1 MNGFASGADSPREKT
16 DSGGEL
22 GFGVQFD
29 PPVEVLFHHC
39 DDSNNSGLT
48 GASYAKDRKGG
59 SRVSVGLLSTLP
71 TLLPRTRFLSR
82 FSAFAPSVY
91 LSVYIY
97 SSIRMVLPLLLLDS
111 RVPCTRSRVHSI
123 TLLRGNHFPHPFP
136 FFAYTVLC
144 LDLCSEQTLTSYTRK
159 LLCRC

>member
-1 MNGFASGADSPREKT
+1 MLFVDRAENEFASGADSPREKT

-59 SRVSVGLLSTLP
+59 SRVSVGLSTVP
-71 TLLPRTRFLSR
+71 ALLPRTPFLSR
-82 FSAFAPSVY
+82 FSAFALSVY

-97 SSIRMVLPLLLLDS
+97 SSIRMVLLLL
-111 RVPCTRSRVHSI
+111 
-123 TLLRGNHFPHPFP
+123 
-136 FFAYTVLC
+136 A
-144 LDLCSEQTLTSYTRK
+144 
-159 LLCRC
+159 

>member
-1 MNGFASGADSPREKT
+1 MLFVDRTENEFASGADSPREKT

-59 SRVSVGLLSTLP
+59 SRVSVGLSTVP
-71 TLLPRTRFLSR
+71 ALLPRARFLSR

-97 SSIRMVLPLLLLDS
+97 SSIRMVLLLL
-111 RVPCTRSRVHSI
+111 
-123 TLLRGNHFPHPFP
+123 
-136 FFAYTVLC
+136 A
-144 LDLCSEQTLTSYTRK
+144 
-159 LLCRC
+159 